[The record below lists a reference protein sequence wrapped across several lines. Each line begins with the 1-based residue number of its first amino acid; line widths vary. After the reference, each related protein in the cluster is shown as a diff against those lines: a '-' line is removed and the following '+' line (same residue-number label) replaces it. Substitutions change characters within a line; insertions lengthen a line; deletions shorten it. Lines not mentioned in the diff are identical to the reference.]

1 MDSRSFVSL
10 TVGVTGLVL
19 GIFAAVDGS
28 VAGLFAGVAALGA
41 GLVGWM
47 VSRQVID
54 TERQLAV
61 ERRQLDSME
70 ETVTSQVQARITA
83 EETVRSL
90 STELS
95 ATQRSEA
102 ERAERIEKQIR
113 DEIRSQAGSHAGAP
127 AGKNAV
133 TDPESGLFNESYFKA
148 ATEARVAAARR
159 HLRPVAIILMQVM
172 DTSGETR
179 TPADP
184 HLIADYLAATL
195 RESDTACRTSR
206 GLFALVLEDTPEN
219 GAVWTVERIRR
230 RLAEDQEDLTMWA
243 GVACYPA
250 HAFEVRDLVS
260 KASEALEA
268 ATDWNQD
275 RIEVATA
282 DA

>member
-10 TVGVTGLVL
+10 TVGITGVVL
-19 GIFAAVDGS
+19 GIFAALDGS
-28 VAGLFAGVAALGA
+28 VPGLFAGIAALGA

-47 VSRQVID
+47 VSRQVVD

-70 ETVTSQVQARITA
+70 EAVTSQVQARLNA

-95 ATQRSEA
+95 ATQKAAE

-113 DEIRSQAGSHAGAP
+113 EEMHTQNDAP
-127 AGKNAV
+127 SSSKSSV
-133 TDPESGLFNESYFKA
+133 TDLETGLFNEHYFKA

-159 HLRPVAIILMQVM
+159 HLRPVAIILMKVI
-172 DTSGETR
+172 DTSTEEHSHAN
-179 TPADP
+179 PQ
-184 HLIADYLAATL
+184 LVADYLAATL

-230 RLAEDQEDLTMWA
+230 RLAEDQENITMWA

-250 HAFEVRDLVS
+250 HAFEVRDLVA
-260 KASEALEA
+260 KASQALES